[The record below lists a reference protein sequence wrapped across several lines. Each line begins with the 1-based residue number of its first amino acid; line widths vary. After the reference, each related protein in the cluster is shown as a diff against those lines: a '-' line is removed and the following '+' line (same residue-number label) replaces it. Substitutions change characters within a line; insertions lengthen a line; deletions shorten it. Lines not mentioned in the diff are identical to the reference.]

1 MFMLVPA
8 IRGLAVRADDV
19 LRNVSRAIFHPYR
32 RDLHYMR
39 GPGPKWHAKHDPKPK
54 GPVNKGPVNKGPVT
68 RTLDRFAQLHQTMI
82 EVRASRAKLEAEPFR
97 GRYHVSSKNDDDLR
111 IVR

>member
-19 LRNVSRAIFHPYR
+19 LRNVSRAIFQPYR

-39 GPGPKWHAKHDPKPK
+39 GPGPKWHAKHDPKPQ
-54 GPVNKGPVNKGPVT
+54 GPVNKGPVT
-68 RTLDRFAQLHQTMI
+68 RTLDR
-82 EVRASRAKLEAEPFR
+82 
-97 GRYHVSSKNDDDLR
+97 LR
-111 IVR
+111 SCIRR